1 MRHSAG
7 NTRKGCYENIPSLQ
21 NFPPIQKNISKSNTK
36 HPIADNF
43 SQGKKLDRETGLSTK
58 LLPNQKWIGLN
69 FRTKDVSRRKSEI
82 SKITHNSTL
91 LINSSFFIKS
101 GIKKFLNGVKTED
114 VLEKWSNKKI
124 KKKHCKFFSWNGKFS
139 G

>member
-21 NFPPIQKNISKSNTK
+21 NFPTIQKNIAKSNTK

-58 LLPNQKWIGLN
+58 LLPNQK
-69 FRTKDVSRRKSEI
+69 
-82 SKITHNSTL
+82 
-91 LINSSFFIKS
+91 
-101 GIKKFLNGVKTED
+101 
-114 VLEKWSNKKI
+114 
-124 KKKHCKFFSWNGKFS
+124 
-139 G
+139 